1 MKLDLTRLPVGEMV
15 VGFLILSL
23 LATFI
28 LAFTLV
34 ESGSDAIEDEVT
46 DVTSTPIVGGAQI
59 VMGDDFF
66 DSNDITVAAGDIV
79 TFNLTN
85 DGASTHNMHIAQ
97 PDGNYTGEDDI
108 CELDGADPCSDPAAV
123 KSGETAVLE
132 WEVSGESGA
141 VIAFRCDFHRD
152 DMTGTL
158 TIQ

>member
-15 VGFLILSL
+15 IGFLILSL

-34 ESGSDAIEDEVT
+34 ESGTDESDEVVA
-46 DVTSTPIVGGAQI
+46 DATSTPVVGSTDV
-59 VMGDDFF
+59 VMGDNFF
-66 DSNDITVAAGDIV
+66 ESDDITVAAGDTL

-85 DGASTHNMHIAQ
+85 EGASAHNMHIAQ
-97 PDGNYTGEDDI
+97 PDGSYSDDL
-108 CELDGADPCSDPAAV
+108 CDVDGADPCSDPSAV
-123 KSGETAVLE
+123 KSGETAVLV
-132 WEVSGESGA
+132 WEVDDEPGTFS
-141 VIAFRCDFHRD
+141 FRCDFHPD